1 MTSNQT
7 AHLGRTGKNNFSAID
22 IPILNRFCT
31 GSVLDI
37 GCANGDVVKYL
48 RNSGVEAYGI
58 DGDEQAVD
66 YYADADIKQFLY
78 RHDYTKGKSSFYKQV
93 DTVISTDFVEHVDEK
108 YIDNYMKDFM
118 LGKKIILHTPPK
130 GTPGYH
136 HVNTKDKDYWTL
148 LFAQY
153 GAKYDAH
160 MTKQVRE
167 LSDYYNPVHMAYFD
181 KHPNILP
188 KHNYLVFSNE

>member
-1 MTSNQT
+1 MRTKET
-7 AHLGRTGKNNFSAID
+7 MHLGRTGANNYSSID
-22 IPILNRFCT
+22 KPILNKYCT

-48 RNSGVEAYGI
+48 RDSGVEAYGI
-58 DGDEQAVD
+58 DGDEWAVD
-66 YYADADIKQFLY
+66 YFADSNIKQFLY
-78 RHDYTKGKSSFYKQV
+78 KHDYTKGKSQFNKKS
-93 DTVISTDFVEHVDEK
+93 EHVDEQ

-118 LGKKIILHTPPK
+118 LGKKIILHTPPR

-136 HVNTKDKDYWTL
+136 HVNTRDKDYWTL